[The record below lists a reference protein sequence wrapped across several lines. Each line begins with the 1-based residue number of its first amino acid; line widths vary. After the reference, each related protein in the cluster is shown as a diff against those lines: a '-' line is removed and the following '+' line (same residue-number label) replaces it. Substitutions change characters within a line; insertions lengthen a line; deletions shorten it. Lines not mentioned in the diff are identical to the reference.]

1 MSDQRSIHVGAATGC
16 GGRFRSGLV
25 AWSLT
30 NRWRT
35 LSNLEQTLPP
45 LNAILS
51 WLSVFLPAM
60 RPFRSKVSDPAAGEP
75 NPVPVK
81 AKLSSMK

>member
-51 WLSVFLPAM
+51 W
-60 RPFRSKVSDPAAGEP
+60 
-75 NPVPVK
+75 
-81 AKLSSMK
+81 